1 MAATASRKSSATGP
15 VLRSTASPSLSG
27 RFYTS
32 HSSAS
37 TGFASS
43 TSSFSSRTA
52 GGFFTRAASPPRV
65 SLARPSP
72 SAQSVRFSLL
82 DRPTSPSRSISVSPH
97 GSGSHHRSAMK
108 KQINTT
114 KRTCMCSPTSHPG
127 SFRCSLHKNTSA
139 SSSSSAV
146 PYSQNRL
153 NARRSA
159 MTNSL
164 VRIGG
169 VEGEIV
175 KRALAALIRPS
186 SHSQRRRADFR
197 PRPSR
202 LSAMSKCSDS
212 SPLPY
217 SGFIEVCV
225 LKLKPRTA
233 KLSVSESNKLLRT
246 GKVPILPKTKMKV
259 EGRGP
264 IMLQWQPFFSTVSHS
279 WDGRISQ
286 ETDFGPVGRKKRKKK
301 KKKKKRI
308 RSTMKAKA
316 TYRPGRGASQLAAF

>member
-1 MAATASRKSSATGP
+1 MAAISRKSSATGP

-27 RFYTS
+27 RFYNS

-97 GSGSHHRSAMK
+97 GSGCHHRSAMK

-139 SSSSSAV
+139 SSSSAV

-169 VEGEIV
+169 VEGEIM

-202 LSAMSKCSDS
+202 LSKCS
-212 SPLPY
+212 
-217 SGFIEVCV
+217 E
-225 LKLKPRTA
+225 
-233 KLSVSESNKLLRT
+233 
-246 GKVPILPKTKMKV
+246 
-259 EGRGP
+259 
-264 IMLQWQPFFSTVSHS
+264 
-279 WDGRISQ
+279 
-286 ETDFGPVGRKKRKKK
+286 
-301 KKKKKRI
+301 
-308 RSTMKAKA
+308 
-316 TYRPGRGASQLAAF
+316 